1 MAVFNL
7 SQFYNQLRIVDASLA
22 LNSPIQVS
30 RSAGGQIYSA
40 LTGPRLWQ
48 GSIQCADY
56 THEGNRRIEAL
67 LALAQTPGNY
77 FQMIPPKGNRPI
89 NYAGSGFTDV
99 ATNGTQTAGN
109 TLNLRGLPVSFKV
122 SAGDYLSF
130 PAGGTHRLYQVAADV
145 TAAAGGT
152 VTVTLTQPIPTSLLP
167 DSDTDVRMIDPILTA
182 QIVPGSVSYGS
193 VGLSSTSGLSF
204 EFIQS
209 VRV

>member
-1 MAVFNL
+1 MTVYNL
-7 SQFYNQLRIVDASLA
+7 SQFYNQLRVTSATLS
-22 LNSPIQVS
+22 LNSPVQVS
-30 RSAGGQIYSA
+30 RAAGGTIYSA

-67 LALAQTPGNY
+67 LALVQTPGNY
-77 FQMIPPKGNRPI
+77 FQMTPPKGNRPI

-99 ATNGTQTAGN
+99 ATNGSQTAGN
-109 TLNLRGLPVSFKV
+109 TLKLKGLPASFKV

-130 PAGGTHRLYQVAADV
+130 VGGGVHRLYQVAADV
-145 TAAAGGT
+145 TAAVGGT

-167 DSDTDVRMIDPILTA
+167 DADTDVRMLDPILTA

-193 VGLSSTSGLSF
+193 VGLASTSGLSF